1 MAHTPIWKTIVDA
14 LTREIAQELY
24 APGDKLPTEMQLAAR
39 FGVNRHTVR
48 RALAD
53 MSERGIT
60 HSRRG
65 AGVFVAHRP
74 TDYPIGKRV
83 RYTQNIQAAGRAPGK
98 DILVLETRK
107 ATTREQKMLA
117 LDPGAP
123 VHVCEGISTADGQPL
138 ALFRSVFP
146 AERFPTLPQSLR
158 ELSSITAT
166 MMDLGVQDYT
176 RARTRLTARPANATQ
191 ARHLKLRDGAP
202 LLRSRAVNVDENG
215 IPVEFGTTWFAGDRV
230 NLTIDDD

>member
-1 MAHTPIWKTIVDA
+1 MAHTPIWKSIAEA
-14 LTREIAQELY
+14 LTREIAQEVY

-39 FGVNRHTVR
+39 FDVNRHTVR

-53 MSERGIT
+53 MSDRGIT

-83 RYTQNIQAAGRAPGK
+83 RYTQNIQAAGRVPGK

-107 ATTREQKMLA
+107 ANSREQKMLA
-117 LDPGAP
+117 LAAGAT

-146 AERFPTLPQSLR
+146 AERFPDLPQTLR
-158 ELSSITAT
+158 QMSSITAT
-166 MMDLGVQDYT
+166 MAELGVQDYT
-176 RARTRLTARPANATQ
+176 RARTRLTARPASATQ

-215 IPVEFGTTWFAGDRV
+215 TPVEFGTTWFAGERV
-230 NLTIDDD
+230 NLTIDGD